1 MNHRRR
7 LVIVGL
13 ALTCAP
19 VLAHHGWSSFDQDKP
34 LFLSGTVKSVRWQN
48 PHVEFVLSVAPGMA
62 KPADLASRKAPAQS
76 QSVDGSAILGKATVP
91 AQPAGDWEI
100 ELAPLSRVS
109 AWGVA
114 ELKPGERVEVV
125 GYALASGD
133 KRVLRVEYLFAQ
145 GKAFGMRSS
154 PQ

>member
-1 MNHRRR
+1 MMNRRR
-7 LVIVGL
+7 FVLAWL
-13 ALTCAP
+13 ALASVP

-34 LFLSGTVKSVRWQN
+34 LYLSGTVKSVRWQN
-48 PHVEFVLSVAPGMA
+48 PHVEFVLVVTPGLV
-62 KPADLASRKAPAQS
+62 KPADLPGRKAPAQS
-76 QSVDGSAILGKATVP
+76 QSVDGSAVLGKAVVP
-91 AQPAGDWEI
+91 AQATGEWEI

-109 AWGVA
+109 AWGVS
-114 ELKPGERVEVV
+114 ELKPGDRVEVV

>member
-1 MNHRRR
+1 MIKRR
-7 LVIVGL
+7 LFLVGL
-13 ALTCAP
+13 TVACVP

-34 LFLSGTVKSVRWQN
+34 LYLSGTVKSVRWQN
-48 PHVEFVLSVAPGMA
+48 PHVEFVLVVAPGLV
-62 KPADLASRKAPAQS
+62 KPADLPGRKAPTQS
-76 QSVDGSAILGKATVP
+76 QSVDGSAVLGKASVP
-91 AQPAGDWEI
+91 AQAAGDWEI

-114 ELKPGERVEVV
+114 ELKPGDRVEVV

>member
-1 MNHRRR
+1 MINRRH
-7 LVIVGL
+7 LVLVGL
-13 ALTCAP
+13 AVACVP

-34 LFLSGTVKSVRWQN
+34 LYLSGTVKSVRWQN
-48 PHVEFVLSVAPGMA
+48 PHVEFVLVVAPGLM
-62 KPADLASRKAPAQS
+62 KPADLPGRKAPAQS
-76 QSVDGSAILGKATVP
+76 QSVDGSAVLGKAAVP
-91 AQPAGDWEI
+91 AQAAGEWEV

-114 ELKPGERVEVV
+114 ELKPGDRVEVV

-133 KRVLRVEYLFAQ
+133 RRVLRVEYLFAQ